1 MANRK
6 TGKNKSI
13 VVLPQIEK
21 NLKIMGEQIK
31 LARKRRHLSVDIVCN
46 RADISRTTL
55 WKIENGSSKVA
66 MGAYCN
72 VLHALGG
79 LDTDILKIAKDD
91 ELGRKLQDIELL

>member
-1 MANRK
+1 MN
-6 TGKNKSI
+6 KNKSI
-13 VVLPQIEK
+13 VVLPQIEE
-21 NLKIMGEQIK
+21 NLRIMGEQIR
-31 LARKRRHLSVDIVCN
+31 LARKRRHISVNLACA
-46 RADISRTTL
+46 RANVSRTTL
-55 WKIENGSSKVA
+55 WNIENGSSKVA